1 MGMLLDFVFGRV
13 NFECNES
20 DTESCINELHRNGI
34 LAKKMK
40 RENEKFSFFIRLS
53 KYKKVRSLLDK
64 SGIKVYS
71 IRGEGLPFFLMRYK
85 KRYGVIVG
93 ALVFCVLLYTSKNY
107 VWQITFSGNE
117 NISDSAV
124 EKELLDIGF
133 GVGTYI
139 PSVDYYDLCNSFLQR
154 SEDFSFI
161 SVNMEGTTA
170 KVELRE
176 RKKRNEDKGY
186 FASNLVAKYS
196 GQIESMTVYSGKTV
210 VEKESVVKEGD
221 LLVSGFYEKAY
232 GFDIIR
238 STGCVY
244 AYVTREFEVYV
255 PFEKTVKTYTNNR
268 QTKSVVSFFGRDID
282 IYSDIKNNFEKYDE
296 VIDRERLVLF
306 DRVRLPLV
314 LTKTS
319 RLEYTE
325 ETIKLDEDGARKEAE
340 LQLSKILTEEL
351 KDSEVLERSVEE
363 TVTDKGYKLK
373 CKVYCITDIALEKEI
388 QTEKNNT

>member
-1 MGMLLDFVFGRV
+1 MGFLDYVFGIV
-13 NFECNES
+13 KIEL
-20 DTESCINELHRNGI
+20 DITHTEKCINLLHRNGI
-34 LAKKMK
+34 LAKKIK
-40 RENEKFSFFIRLS
+40 RDDEKISFSVRLS

-93 ALVFCVLLYTSKNY
+93 ALIFGCMLAISKNY

-117 NISDSAV
+117 DIPDSVV
-124 EKELLDIGF
+124 ENQLLDVGF

-139 PSVDYYDLCNSFLQR
+139 PKVDYYSLCNSFLQR

-176 RKKRNEDKGY
+176 RKKRNEEEGY

-196 GQIESMTVYSGKTV
+196 GQIESMTVYSGKSV

-221 LLVSGFYEKAY
+221 LLVSGFFEKTY
-232 GFDIIR
+232 GFDMVR
-238 STGCVY
+238 STGSVY
-244 AYVTREFEVYV
+244 AYVTREFEVNV
-255 PFEKTVKTYTNNR
+255 PYEKTVKKYTDNR
-268 QTKSVVSFFGRDID
+268 QNKSVITFFGKEIKLF
-282 IYSDIKNNFEKYDE
+282 SNIKNSFEKYDE
-296 VIDRERLVLF
+296 VVDRERLVLF
-306 DRVRLPLV
+306 DKVRLPFV
-314 LTKTS
+314 VTKTS

-325 ETIKLDEDGARKEAE
+325 ETIVLDENEARKEAE
-340 LQLSKILTEEL
+340 KQLSRILSEEL
-351 KDSEVLERSVEE
+351 ENADVLERTVEE
-363 TVTDKGYKLK
+363 TVTDEGYKLS

-388 QTEKNNT
+388 KTEKNNP